1 MDNDYTVRLI
11 NELDSLN
18 ARIIELEEE
27 VKQLK
32 GEAQTVEWLKVD
44 E

>member
-1 MDNDYTVRLI
+1 MNNSYTVKLI
-11 NELDSLN
+11 NELDNLRD
-18 ARIIELEEE
+18 RIIELEEE

-32 GEAQTVEWLKVD
+32 DEAQSVEWLRVD